1 MTPPNLSLL
10 FVMVCF
16 WVTLWLVQRFLIR
29 PVGAVADE
37 RQRRLDDAQQE
48 WAAKNEEHL
57 AAVARVEDELGGA
70 AREAGKVR
78 AEARQKAMDKRQK
91 GLADARAR
99 ADERLIAVLDSLE
112 HEAEAARAEL
122 RQQAEALA
130 RLRAGRLL
138 GREIASCSGLWVG
151 G

>member
-1 MTPPNLSLL
+1 MTPPSLSLL

-57 AAVARVEDELGGA
+57 VAVARVEDEM
-70 AREAGKVR
+70 REAAKEAGGIR
-78 AEARQKAMDKRQK
+78 AEARHKAMDERQK
-91 GLADARAR
+91 ALAEARAR
-99 ADERLIAVLDSLE
+99 ADEHLVGVLDGFE
-112 HEAEAARAEL
+112 REAETARAEL
-122 RQQAEALA
+122 RRRAEELA
-130 RLRAGRLL
+130 RLLAGRLL
-138 GREIASCSGLWVG
+138 GRELAS
-151 G
+151 

>member
-57 AAVARVEDELGGA
+57 AAVARVEDEMRA
-70 AREAGKVR
+70 AAKEAGGIR
-78 AEARQKAMDKRQK
+78 AEARHQAMDERQKA
-91 GLADARAR
+91 LADARAR
-99 ADERLIAVLDSLE
+99 ADDRLVAVLDGLTQE
-112 HEAEAARAEL
+112 TEAARAEL
-122 RQQAEALA
+122 RHQAEELA
-130 RLRAGRLL
+130 RLLASRLL
-138 GREIASCSGLWVG
+138 GREMAS
-151 G
+151 

>member
-57 AAVARVEDELGGA
+57 VAVARVEDEMRGA
-70 AREAGKVR
+70 AKEAGGIR
-78 AEARQKAMDKRQK
+78 AEARQKAMDERQK
-91 GLADARAR
+91 ALAEARAR
-99 ADERLIAVLDSLE
+99 ADEHLVGVLDGFE
-112 HEAEAARAEL
+112 REAETARAEL
-122 RQQAEALA
+122 RRRAEDLA
-130 RLRAGRLL
+130 RLLAGRLL
-138 GREIASCSGLWVG
+138 GRELAS
-151 G
+151 